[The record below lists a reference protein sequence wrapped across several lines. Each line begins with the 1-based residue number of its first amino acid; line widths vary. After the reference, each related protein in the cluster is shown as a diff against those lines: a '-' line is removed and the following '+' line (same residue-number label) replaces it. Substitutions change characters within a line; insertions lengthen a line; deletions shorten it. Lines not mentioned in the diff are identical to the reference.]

1 MHYDRGDQLYICYN
15 VDIYKFKAKY
25 SKINAFPLFLG
36 NVSKDFWVDN
46 MNINLDYV
54 GISIIFQLIIIAIML
69 LMFLD
74 VHKNLMKQHEMK

>member
-1 MHYDRGDQLYICYN
+1 
-15 VDIYKFKAKY
+15 
-25 SKINAFPLFLG
+25 
-36 NVSKDFWVDN
+36 